1 MHPKDSKTNNID
13 SNDRTIITVNDTGK
27 EEIELRAREGE
38 EGGVTIT
45 AAAAE
50 RTEVLYGED
59 KTTDTLLQAF
69 SNAKSTW
76 NICTN
81 STGPS
86 VSMGVEPIKRGTVD
100 LKERGVRIRYSTEI
114 TKENISYC
122 KELMKIA
129 EVRHLD
135 GVKGG
140 MAVSEKE
147 YVATAVLQ
155 EAKAIPHLIHSN
167 VKEIVEHQQYM
178 FDTLW
183 GKSIPAEQ
191 KIREIEEGITP
202 DIIEV
207 IQNSSKAKDLYM
219 NIVKDAV
226 EEILLIFPTIN
237 AFIRQEKIGV
247 IQWLTE
253 VVTKEQY
260 NKLKVRIL
268 MPIHKSTE
276 QTVQDLK
283 QQCHQ
288 NNIDVRFIEQS
299 AGSKATF
306 LVVDRKVSLVMELKD
321 DSKETFDRA
330 IGLSIYSNSKSGVLS
345 FVAIFENL
353 WIQSELYLQVK
364 EANEQLKIHD
374 KIMNE
379 FINVASHE
387 LRTPIQPILGI
398 SRVLRSKIKND
409 EQLVLLDIIIRNAKR
424 LQRLTED
431 ILDVARIESRSL
443 KLNNELFE
451 LNGIILNV
459 IQDVKDRIDNLK
471 VKLLY
476 DVNDVKG
483 DIISV
488 EADKGRMIQVISN
501 LLNNA
506 IKFTK
511 EGSISINIER
521 KEDNQHVIISV
532 KDTGEGI
539 NPEILPILFS
549 KYATKSFEGSGLGLG
564 LFICKSIVEAHGGKI
579 WAENNSDGKGATFAF
594 SLPIN

>member
-1 MHPKDSKTNNID
+1 MDVKDSKTNSID
-13 SNDRTIITVNDTGK
+13 SKDRTIITINDTGK
-27 EEIELRAREGE
+27 EEEIELRAGA
-38 EGGVTIT
+38 I
-45 AAAAE
+45 AAAE
-50 RTEVLYGED
+50 STEVFYGGEN
-59 KTTDTLLQAF
+59 TTARLLQAF
-69 SNAKSTW
+69 SNTKSTW
-76 NICTN
+76 NVCAN

-86 VSMGVEPIKRGTVD
+86 VTMGVEPIKRGTVD
-100 LKERGVRIRYSTEI
+100 LKERGIRIKYATEI
-114 TKENISYC
+114 TKKNISYC

-135 GVKGG
+135 GIKGA

-147 YVATAVLQ
+147 YVAAAVLQ
-155 EAKAIPHLIHSN
+155 EAKAVPHLIYSN
-167 VKEIVEHQQYM
+167 VKEIVEQQEYM
-178 FDTLW
+178 FDALW
-183 GKSIPAEQ
+183 SKSIPAEQ
-191 KIREIEEGITP
+191 KIREIEEGIKP

-207 IQNSSKAKDLYM
+207 IQNSSKVKDLYM
-219 NIVKDAV
+219 NIVKDGV
-226 EEILLIFPTIN
+226 EEILLIFPTSN

-247 IQWLTE
+247 IQWLRE
-253 VVTKEQY
+253 LVTKEQY
-260 NKLKVRIL
+260 NKLKIRIL

-276 QTVQDLK
+276 KIVQDLK
-283 QQCHQ
+283 QQSDQ

-299 AGSKATF
+299 SGNKATF

-409 EQLVLLDIIIRNAKR
+409 EQLALLDIIIRNAKR

-476 DVNDVKG
+476 DVKG

-579 WAENNSDGKGATFAF
+579 WAENNSDGKGATFSF
-594 SLPIN
+594 SLPIK